1 MHNLITILG
10 PTASGKTSL
19 AAKLAG
25 LINGEIISADSRQ
38 LYKRMDIGT
47 GKDLSDYVVDGIS
60 IPYHLIDI
68 VEPGV
73 KYNVFE
79 YMREFYGAF
88 SSIIENGK
96 IPIFSGGSGMYLDA
110 ILSGYELSKVP
121 CDISLREEMSKMS
134 FDKLIHKLKSYGPLH
149 NTSDINSDERLLRAI
164 EIAEFHSKNR
174 VSSLQIPEFNSINFG
189 IRYELDD
196 IRIRIEKRLVQRIDE
211 GMVDEVKKLLDEGLN
226 PDDLIYYGLEYK
238 FVTNYITGKVNFKQ
252 MFNQLNIAIG
262 QFAKKQMTWFRK
274 MEKKGVNIT
283 WIDGKIDE
291 SEKIAF
297 ILSKLKG

>member
-252 MFNQLNIAIG
+252 MFNQVNIAIG

>member
-1 MHNLITILG
+1 
-10 PTASGKTSL
+10 
-19 AAKLAG
+19 
-25 LINGEIISADSRQ
+25 
-38 LYKRMDIGT
+38 MDIGT

-226 PDDLIYYGLEYK
+226 PDDLIYYGL
-238 FVTNYITGKVNFKQ
+238 
-252 MFNQLNIAIG
+252 
-262 QFAKKQMTWFRK
+262 
-274 MEKKGVNIT
+274 
-283 WIDGKIDE
+283 
-291 SEKIAF
+291 
-297 ILSKLKG
+297 KLTFPVI

>member
-10 PTASGKTSL
+10 PTAAGKTSL
-19 AAKLAG
+19 AAKLAA

-47 GKDLSDYVVDGIS
+47 GKDLSDYVVDGVS

-79 YMREFYGAF
+79 YMRAF
-88 SSIIENGK
+88 AVAFTSVIDKGK

-121 CDISLREEMSKMS
+121 NDNSLREEMSNLS
-134 FDKLIHKLKSYGPLH
+134 FDKLIQRLKSYGPLH
-149 NTSDINSDERLLRAI
+149 NISDITSDERLYRAI
-164 EIAEFHSKNR
+164 EIAEFQFKNR
-174 VSSLQIPEFNSINFG
+174 VSSLEIPEFNSINFG
-189 IRYELDD
+189 IMYNLDD
-196 IRIRIEKRLVQRIDE
+196 VRNRIEKRLIQRIDE
-211 GMVDEVKKLLDEGLN
+211 GMVDEVKRLIDEGLN

-252 MFNQLNIAIG
+252 MYNQLNIAIG

-274 MEKKGVNIT
+274 MEKKGVKII
-283 WIDGKIDE
+283 WIDGQISE

-297 ILSKLKG
+297 MLSKLKS

>member
-149 NTSDINSDERLLRAI
+149 NTSDINSDERLHRAI

>member
-10 PTASGKTSL
+10 PTAAGKTSL
-19 AAKLAG
+19 AAKLAA

-47 GKDLSDYVVDGIS
+47 GKDLSDYVVDGVS

-79 YMREFYGAF
+79 YMRAF
-88 SSIIENGK
+88 AVAFTSVIDKGK

-121 CDISLREEMSKMS
+121 NDNSLREEMSNLS
-134 FDKLIHKLKSYGPLH
+134 FDKLIQRLKSYGPLH
-149 NTSDINSDERLLRAI
+149 NISDITSDERLYRAI
-164 EIAEFHSKNR
+164 EIAEFQFKNR
-174 VSSLQIPEFNSINFG
+174 VSSLEIPEFNSINFG
-189 IRYELDD
+189 IMYNLDD
-196 IRIRIEKRLVQRIDE
+196 VRNRIEKRLIQRIDE
-211 GMVDEVKKLLDEGLN
+211 GMVDEVKRLIDEGLN

-252 MFNQLNIAIG
+252 MYNQLNIAIG

-283 WIDGKIDE
+283 WIDGKIHE
-291 SEKIAF
+291 GEKIAF

>member
-10 PTASGKTSL
+10 PTAAGKTSL
-19 AAKLAG
+19 AAKLAA

-121 CDISLREEMSKMS
+121 NDNSLREEMSNMS
-134 FDKLIHKLKSYGPLH
+134 FDKLIQRLKSYGPLH
-149 NTSDINSDERLLRAI
+149 NISDITSDERLYRAI
-164 EIAEFHSKNR
+164 EIAEFQFKNR
-174 VSSLQIPEFNSINFG
+174 VSSLEIPEFNSINFG
-189 IRYELDD
+189 IMYNLDD
-196 IRIRIEKRLVQRIDE
+196 VRNRIEKRLIQRIDE
-211 GMVDEVKKLLDEGLN
+211 GMVDEVKRLIDEGLN

-252 MFNQLNIAIG
+252 MYNQLNIAIG

-274 MEKKGVNIT
+274 MEKKGVKII
-283 WIDGKIDE
+283 WIDGQISE

-297 ILSKLKG
+297 MLSKLKS